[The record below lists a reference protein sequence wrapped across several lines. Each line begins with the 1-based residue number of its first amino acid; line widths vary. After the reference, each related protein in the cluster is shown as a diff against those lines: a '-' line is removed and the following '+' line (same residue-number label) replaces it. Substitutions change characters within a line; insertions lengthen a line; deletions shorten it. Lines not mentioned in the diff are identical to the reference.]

1 MNASE
6 RVLSADTMMRQPRSG
21 MAAKKS
27 TKREFDWRSY
37 SKPARLLTAEQE
49 DALSGGLL
57 RPLLDLA
64 LSCLGVSLEIR
75 ARQATLYYRGVSLAR
90 ITGATEPFSASID
103 ANLRLPRSER
113 PGTEQLETWPLATAE
128 QVSAFVGELAALRT
142 LLDGFAAEEPISARE
157 RLTAFAAANR
167 VTPESAELLVVDL
180 EYQYGRRRFD
190 FVAMRR
196 ASSVGGPGAFTT
208 PRLVIGELY
217 TGHRFPTAVGGMTS
231 FGADAAEFAHAL
243 SQEHLMR
250 AQAELGELAAQRTR
264 LGLLPETPFSH
275 FAEGLPELLVAFTDP
290 RFFESAFDA
299 PLAELHDRLVAR
311 HYPTELLRL
320 SAVGEARPES
330 DDASLAVGEDELL
343 HYRAFKGM
351 RKRLQA

>member
-1 MNASE
+1 
-6 RVLSADTMMRQPRSG
+6 

-49 DALSGGLL
+49 EALASGLL

-64 LSCLGVSLEIR
+64 LGADGVSLEIR

-90 ITGATEPFSASID
+90 ITGAAERFSASID
-103 ANLRLPRSER
+103 ANVRLPRAER
-113 PGTEQLETWPLATAE
+113 PGAEQLETWPLATAE
-128 QVSAFVGELAALRT
+128 EVSACLAELASLRAT
-142 LLDGFAAEEPISARE
+142 LDTLTADEPVSARE
-157 RLTAFAAANR
+157 RLTQFAAANR
-167 VTPESAELLVVDL
+167 VAPETAELLVVDI
-180 EYQYGRRRFD
+180 EYQYGKRRFD

-196 ASSVGGPGAFTT
+196 AASVWGSEAFTT
-208 PRLVIGELY
+208 PRLVIGELH

-243 SQEHLMR
+243 SQEHLFR
-250 AQAELGELAAQRTR
+250 AQAEIGELAAQRTR
-264 LGLLPETPFSH
+264 LGLLPQTPFSH

-290 RFFESAFDA
+290 RFFEPAFDA
-299 PLAELHDRLVAR
+299 PMAELHDRLVVR

-320 SAVGEARPES
+320 AAIGEARPES
-330 DDASLAVGEDELL
+330 DDDSMAVGEDELL